1 VEVLALIFSLV
12 AIVMAFIALQR
23 TGGVKDLKQQMDLL
37 SNKTE
42 DATKGARDI
51 TADALHRL
59 EQMVRGREG
68 HPPDEGHPSDKEKDE
83 KAPSPPESESKP

>member
-1 VEVLALIFSLV
+1 MEVLALIFSLV
-12 AIVMAFIALQR
+12 AIAMAFIALQR

-37 SNKTE
+37 STKTE

-68 HPPDEGHPSDKEKDE
+68 HPPDDKGKDE